1 MKAKHHFWA
10 SLAAGGALTWAT
22 GSSAALTGAMLGGF
36 LIDSDHVLDQLWS
49 IRAGAP
55 LTRLAARQQ
64 ARSESKSRARAW
76 ITRYVRRRKLVRLPL
91 IFHSYELLALLVA
104 LTITWRTPFL
114 IGLTTGYALHLACDL
129 IRHYHEF
136 RSPVF
141 YLLLYRLSRRFR
153 RDRLIKPEY
162 L

>member
-1 MKAKHHFWA
+1 MKAKHHFWT

-22 GSSAALTGAMLGGF
+22 GSSAALAGAMLGGF
-36 LIDSDHVLDQLWS
+36 FIDSDHLLDQLWS

-55 LTRLAARQQ
+55 LTRLAARRQ
-64 ARSESKSRARAW
+64 AQSDSESRPQTWLAR
-76 ITRYVRRRKLVRLPL
+76 TFRRRTLVRLPL
-91 IFHSYELLALLVA
+91 VFHSYELLTLLAV
-104 LTITWRTPFL
+104 LTISWRTPFL
-114 IGLTTGYALHLACDL
+114 IGLTAGYGLHLACDL

-136 RSPVF
+136 RSPFF